1 MAFEQQAQCR
11 KEKEKG
17 LLRENFIKPHSFF
30 QQRNGSET
38 SPCLRKHRAASL
50 SITSALCF
58 VGILYGENELHAGAK
73 YIGETAGGLSIGK
86 GAWSSADFLTFLE
99 FDFNFFS
106 YEVAGPQGLTTSS
119 NIPHLNQ
126 KPTDTILN
134 LLVCRDVIHD
144 CCSHSSQ
151 RAAEVCSQITELTSE
166 VAANFK
172 YSL

>member
-11 KEKEKG
+11 KEKG
-17 LLRENFIKPHSFF
+17 LLRENFIKPHTFF

-38 SPCLRKHRAASL
+38 SPCLRKHRATSL

-58 VGILYGENELHAGAK
+58 VGISYGENELRAGAK
-73 YIGETAGGLSIGK
+73 CIGETAGGLSIGK
-86 GAWSSADFLTFLE
+86 GAWSTADFLTFLE

-106 YEVAGPQGLTTSS
+106 YEVAGPQGLTTSR

-126 KPTDTILN
+126 KPTDTIILN
-134 LLVCRDVIHD
+134 LLVCRGVICD

-151 RAAEVCSQITELTSE
+151 RAAHVCSQITELTSE